1 MATHK
6 LFVDDF
12 DDASYLLFAI
22 HCGLEDYRLAYCL
35 NKVLE
40 IRLERCSHDVD
51 FEYLKASFPLYEWE
65 NEQHDIRWTL
75 VGNICKKEEESII
88 SSGTLF
94 DSSIKNIK
102 TYQLI
107 PEMDQVDFFLKIEN
121 DDQSLSQRIILEK
134 IHSIPQVAAVYE
146 IDVQELKSREN
157 LIFS

>member
-22 HCGLEDYRLAYCL
+22 HCRLEDYRLVYYL
-35 NKVLE
+35 NKVLDLQM
-40 IRLERCSHDVD
+40 RRCSYDVD

-65 NEQHDIRWTL
+65 NVQHDVKWTL
-75 VGNICKKEEESII
+75 VGNICKKEEDGIF

-94 DSSIKNIK
+94 NTTIKNIK
-102 TYQLI
+102 TFQLI
-107 PEMDQVDFFLKIEN
+107 PEMQQVDYFLKVEN
-121 DDQSLSQRIILEK
+121 DHHPIQQRLILDK
-134 IHSIPQVAAVYE
+134 INSIPQVAAAYE
-146 IDVQELKSREN
+146 VDACDLKSREN

>member
-22 HCGLEDYRLAYCL
+22 HSMIEDYRLAYLL
-35 NKVLE
+35 NQVLD
-40 IRLERCSHDVD
+40 IRLRRCSHDVD
-51 FEYLKASFPLYEWE
+51 FEYLKASFPIYEWE
-65 NEQHDIRWTL
+65 NEQHDLKWTL
-75 VGNICKKEEESII
+75 VGNICKKEEDSIF

-94 DSSIKNIK
+94 DSSLKNIK

-107 PEMDQVDFFLKIEN
+107 PEMEQVDYFLKIEN

-134 IHSIPQVAAVYE
+134 INSIPQIAAVYE
-146 IDVQELKSREN
+146 VDVHELKSREN